1 MINKTHFWIGLAA
14 AAAIA
19 AGLLT
24 AGDKIAAWAADIGI
38 GPAVFGVPLG
48 EPLVMGSLAVALGTL
63 AWMII
68 GWTVPLIGLDA
79 QIGEV
84 LEDAADP
91 EEVSFETLN
100 ERLEGSLLP
109 RFPVDAGS
117 SAPFPR
123 ETSGPALLNQF
134 ADAWFFRSLP
144 LAALG
149 LGGLIAL
156 LSLIHGQPA
165 PPATLDSA
173 IYEALALP
181 APVQTPLALGCFTIA
196 AAGAFFAAL
205 LYWLTA
211 GSVSA
216 RLDRLIAVVC
226 ARLQGSGV
234 YRLEYRM
241 AEALA
246 PVAEA
251 LSDTADKLA
260 ETQAAT
266 TREGIEAACERFL
279 TQLEEATGNRTAAL
293 ADTMTAMERSA
304 AALLDAV
311 AQTEARLSAAHEA
324 HAAQAAEGYA
334 ASLQAL
340 HQQQAGQVQAML
352 ADFRAMAEELRA
364 MTEAAV
370 SSVTEQVSQT
380 RDATQQALNLLAEEA
395 GGAKSIGQAAD
406 QMAAAARASRETVER
421 FIQLAERMR
430 DLSQSV
436 TSLPTDSGTGTG
448 TATAASATP
457 TAANIKRIDPP
468 LTSPETAKRLSSA
481 IRNLKQAVDEPLPEL

>member
-241 AEALA
+241 AEAL
-246 PVAEA
+246 
-251 LSDTADKLA
+251 SDTADKLA

-279 TQLEEATGNRTAAL
+279 MQLEEATGNRTAAL

-436 TSLPTDSGTGTG
+436 TSLPTDSGTGTSTSTG
-448 TATAASATP
+448 TP